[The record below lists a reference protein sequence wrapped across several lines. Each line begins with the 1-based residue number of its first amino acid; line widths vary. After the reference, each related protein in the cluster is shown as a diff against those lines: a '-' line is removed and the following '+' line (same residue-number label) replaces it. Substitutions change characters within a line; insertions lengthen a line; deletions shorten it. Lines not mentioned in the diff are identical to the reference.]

1 MDTVSVNDLV
11 FDRALNPR
19 AHGVDQEVVEF
30 YAGIF
35 EEVVWPPIVAD
46 RATKK
51 LLDGWHRVEAAKRA
65 GAYSLPVLWVDAK
78 EEELFAHAVKLN
90 LGHGLRLT
98 REERLRAVAKLARE
112 GWTPERIVEFLGCTP
127 ILVKQAEQAE
137 DLRAHFRATQHPG
150 AALPTE
156 SLAEVAKLEPVDRDA
171 VAEIICDVEAAP
183 ADVRRAVRAI
193 RKELVETDADVKKAL
208 MDPEF
213 VKLRQR
219 WLAFQLRQRARS
231 DGGIANQHRFQRAR
245 GGGGTLPP
253 HARLGGQTAP
263 RARCAG
269 RVVYGR
275 IVRSAALRGPIFAPH
290 RAFCYNAPVGGS
302 KAADAVSGRCKP
314 AVIVVRRKFR

>member
-35 EEVVWPPIVAD
+35 QEVVWPPIVAD
-46 RATKK
+46 RATRK

-65 GAYSLPVLWVDAK
+65 GIYRLPVLWVDAP
-78 EEELFAHAVKLN
+78 EEEFFAHAVKLN

-98 REERLRAVAKLARE
+98 REERLKAVAKLARE

-150 AALPTE
+150 AALPAE
-156 SLAEVAKLEPVDRDA
+156 SLAEVAKLEPIDRDA
-171 VAEIICDVEAAP
+171 VAEMICDVEAAP

-219 WLAFQLRQRARS
+219 AAE
-231 DGGIANQHRFQRAR
+231 AAA
-245 GGGGTLPP
+245 GGGWLFNFASVLDQMEASQISIASGEREAAVALFRRMRGWADTQLL
-253 HARLGGQTAP
+253 ALGAQD
-263 RARCAG
+263 
-269 RVVYGR
+269 
-275 IVRSAALRGPIFAPH
+275 ALTMEG
-290 RAFCYNAPVGGS
+290 V
-302 KAADAVSGRCKP
+302 
-314 AVIVVRRKFR
+314 

>member
-171 VAEIICDVEAAP
+171 VAWP
-183 ADVRRAVRAI
+183 
-193 RKELVETDADVKKAL
+193 
-208 MDPEF
+208 
-213 VKLRQR
+213 
-219 WLAFQLRQRARS
+219 
-231 DGGIANQHRFQRAR
+231 
-245 GGGGTLPP
+245 
-253 HARLGGQTAP
+253 
-263 RARCAG
+263 
-269 RVVYGR
+269 
-275 IVRSAALRGPIFAPH
+275 
-290 RAFCYNAPVGGS
+290 
-302 KAADAVSGRCKP
+302 VSGRRSCRESFTLITNRRT
-314 AVIVVRRKFR
+314 IVGTVAEVTSRGSCGVRPPEPRVAPHAPWRAYAST